1 VLNFSFF
8 KHFLDFQIG
17 RLCKQ
22 LRRVSIG
29 HALNGFFDRA
39 IQSKIIKACVV
50 RQMENLVSCLH
61 HLVKE
66 VGEVVYGKGVFIE
79 VGDEVIPQELYL
91 FWHFFVDKVH
101 IEDG

>member
-1 VLNFSFF
+1 
-8 KHFLDFQIG
+8 
-17 RLCKQ
+17 
-22 LRRVSIG
+22 
-29 HALNGFFDRA
+29 
-39 IQSKIIKACVV
+39 
-50 RQMENLVSCLH
+50 MENLVSCLH

-101 IEDG
+101 IEDGWLNKYFFVDLWMLE